1 MKKSRIIILIT
12 AAVLLIT
19 WCILF
24 AVDYKAVMNLKDPV
38 IAQHIGA
45 EGGTYRGIGWT
56 VEIEKRHHTENGTD
70 LGFITESAEIYLFGI
85 LVGGAIT

>member
-1 MKKSRIIILIT
+1 MKKSRIIIIIT

-24 AVDYKAVMNLKDPV
+24 AVDYNAVMDLKDPV
-38 IAQHIGA
+38 IARHIGA

-56 VEIEKRHHTENGTD
+56 AEIEKRHHTEDGND

-85 LVGGAIT
+85 FVGGAIT